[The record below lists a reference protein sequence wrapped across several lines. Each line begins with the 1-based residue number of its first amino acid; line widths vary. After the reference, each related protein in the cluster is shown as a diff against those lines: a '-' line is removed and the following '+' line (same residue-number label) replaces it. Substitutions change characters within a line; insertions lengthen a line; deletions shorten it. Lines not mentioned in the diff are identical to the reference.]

1 LKAIM
6 WRSLRLRLLI
16 AIGLVVV
23 VALGVTAFVASR
35 RASGDFQH
43 YIEQTG
49 SIRFRR
55 FTDILSQVYGASSS
69 WSDVQPEVERMA
81 QISGQR
87 VLVADAQGKV
97 VGDSEHNLAGEP
109 VSPGWARLGS
119 GVYWEGKRVGVLY
132 VNPVAGP
139 DPIDLAFISALNRS
153 VLLGALMAG
162 LAAILVTLVL
172 ASGILRPV
180 ERLTAAARRLK
191 TGDLSVRVSVDS
203 QDEIGELAN
212 AFNAM
217 AGSLAEQEQLRRN
230 MIGDIAHELRTPLTN
245 LRGYLEA
252 ARDGLV
258 EPDAGLVDN
267 LYEET
272 MLLQRLVADLQELA
286 LVEAGQLALL
296 PQPAALAAIAEQAL
310 GILRP
315 QADAKG
321 VALYAEMPADL
332 PPVNV
337 DPARIGQVLRNLLSN
352 ALLHTPAGGTITVL
366 GRAGAGEVS
375 VSVCDTGSGVRPEDL
390 PHVFDRF
397 YRADKSRARQTGGAG
412 LGLAIVKQLVLAHG
426 GSVSA
431 SSLPGQGS
439 TFTFTI
445 PLSR

>member
-1 LKAIM
+1 
-6 WRSLRLRLLI
+6 
-16 AIGLVVV
+16 
-23 VALGVTAFVASR
+23 
-35 RASGDFQH
+35 
-43 YIEQTG
+43 
-49 SIRFRR
+49 
-55 FTDILSQVYGASSS
+55 
-69 WSDVQPEVERMA
+69 
-81 QISGQR
+81 
-87 VLVADAQGKV
+87 
-97 VGDSEHNLAGEP
+97 
-109 VSPGWARLGS
+109 
-119 GVYWEGKRVGVLY
+119 VGVLY

-153 VLLGALMAG
+153 VLLGALVAG
-162 LAAILVTLVL
+162 LAAILVTVVL
-172 ASGILRPV
+172 ASDILRPV
-180 ERLTAAARRLK
+180 ERLTAAARRMK
-191 TGDLSVRVSVDS
+191 TGDLTVRVRVDS

-258 EPDAGLVDN
+258 TPDAGLVDN

-296 PQPAALAAIAEQAL
+296 PQPAELAAIAEQAL

-321 VALYAEMPADL
+321 VTLYADMPADL
-332 PPVNV
+332 PAVNV

-366 GRAGAGEVS
+366 GRAGADEVS

-431 SSLPGQGS
+431 NSVPGRGS

-445 PLSR
+445 PLSGQS

>member
-1 LKAIM
+1 M
-6 WRSLRLRLLI
+6 WHSLRLRLLI

-23 VALGVTAFVASR
+23 VALGVTAFVASQ

-49 SIRFRR
+49 TIRYRR
-55 FTDILSQVYGASSS
+55 FTDILSRLYGAGSG
-69 WSDVQPEVERMA
+69 WSGVQAEVERMA

-87 VLVADAQGKV
+87 VLVADMQDRV
-97 VGDSEHNLAGEP
+97 VGDSGHKLTGSL
-109 VSPGWARLGS
+109 VSPSWARLGS
-119 GVYWEGKRVGVLY
+119 SVYWAGKRVGVLY

-139 DPIDLAFISALNRS
+139 DPVDLAFITALNRS
-153 VLLGALMAG
+153 VLLGALVAG

-180 ERLTAAARRLK
+180 ERLTAAVRRLK
-191 TGDLSVRVSVDS
+191 TGDLSVRVSVGS

-217 AGSLAEQEQLRRN
+217 AGSLAEQEELRRN

-258 EPDAGLVDN
+258 APDAGLVDN

-286 LVEAGQLALL
+286 LAEAGQLDLE
-296 PQPAALAAIAEQAL
+296 PQRVGLAGIAEQAL

-321 VALYAEMPADL
+321 IQLYAEMPSDL
-332 PPVNV
+332 PPVDV
-337 DPARIGQVLRNLLSN
+337 DPARIGQVLRNLLGN
-352 ALLHTPAGGTITVL
+352 ALLHTPSGGSITVI
-366 GRAGAGEVS
+366 GRATAGEVA
-375 VSVCDTGSGVRPEDL
+375 VSVCDTGSGVHPEDL

-397 YRADKSRARQTGGAG
+397 YRADKSRARHTGGAG

-431 SSLPGQGS
+431 SSSPGEGS

-445 PLSR
+445 PLNPQS